1 MGFTHGD
8 YGCIATKES
17 KGRAQECRDLH
28 LGQEVENEG
37 ADTCEK
43 QGGAHRETGNYR
55 NQNGGSEH
63 GEHVLEAEGKH
74 LARSKL
80 TGIVDS
86 LLILS
91 HMIWFV

>member
-1 MGFTHGD
+1 
-8 YGCIATKES
+8 
-17 KGRAQECRDLH
+17 
-28 LGQEVENEG
+28 
-37 ADTCEK
+37 
-43 QGGAHRETGNYR
+43 
-55 NQNGGSEH
+55 
-63 GEHVLEAEGKH
+63 VLEAEGKH